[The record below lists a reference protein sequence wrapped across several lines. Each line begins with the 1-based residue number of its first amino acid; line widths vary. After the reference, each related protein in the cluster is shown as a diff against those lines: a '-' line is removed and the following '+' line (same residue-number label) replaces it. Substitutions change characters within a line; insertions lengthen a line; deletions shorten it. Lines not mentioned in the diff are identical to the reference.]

1 MTRAAAPGAA
11 YEHRSFGSPGAER
24 TIVLLRAGASALT
37 DPQPSVTAHR
47 DVRIVA
53 VGLGVDDIDDPAAY
67 RGTTP
72 AEATAD
78 ALLRLV
84 DEQRHERPVGL
95 VGVRS
100 AGELAIRVAA
110 ALGETVDRLVLVAV
124 PRPETELG
132 GDELAERLA
141 GIGAKTLLLNGN
153 ADPEASL
160 AAATWYRQH
169 LPSSR
174 VEMIPKTNDPGL
186 RLELSDVWERVL
198 SHLAPGTKR

>member
-1 MTRAAAPGAA
+1 MTRAPAPGAE

-24 TIVLLRAGASALT
+24 TVILLRAGASALT
-37 DPQPSVTAHR
+37 DPQPTVTAHR

-78 ALLRLV
+78 AIVRLV
-84 DEQRHERPVGL
+84 EDQRHGRPVGL
-95 VGVRS
+95 VGVRA
-100 AGELAIRVAA
+100 AGELAILVAA
-110 ALGETVDRLVLVAV
+110 QLGEAVDRLVLVAV
-124 PRPETELG
+124 PSPESELG
-132 GDELAERLA
+132 GDEAGELLERIA
-141 GIGAKTLLLNGN
+141 AQTLLLNGN
-153 ADPEASL
+153 ADPGASL
-160 AAATWYRQH
+160 AAATWFHRR

-174 VEMIPKTNDPGL
+174 IEMVPETSDPEH
-186 RLELSDVWERVL
+186 RLELGDVWERVL